1 MLSAIKKMKKT
12 KDKKQP
18 SFNRSRKERIVIAFF
33 LGAILSMCLF
43 YVYPLVA
50 DSVKAIIVG
59 FVVAIIAIGLVVFVI
74 TFQKEWILNKIFGVS
89 TTDIDEVKNSL
100 TNLYESS
107 VNKDWH
113 NSSIHLKET
122 LSKASTYYVW
132 ITFRRWVI
140 GVFYVLFLAFAGLL
154 GSVLIFNQNE
164 LITKQNE
171 IITSQNSLI
180 QRQTDRLDQQT
191 FLQEAERRSSLV
203 FLFGNIMDAI
213 DRELKDD
220 YNNNNLRDLSPQ
232 LVGRIVALSSR
243 LQPYLY
249 LAANELIERPLSPER
264 GQLLVS
270 LIGSELDTIT
280 YNQIFSKANFSY
292 ADLAEAEMSGSYL
305 KNIDLRSS
313 SIIETN
319 LSNSHIIGGRF
330 SHSNFSG
337 VNLENTRI
345 KNSDFFGANLE
356 VADFSNTVIENTSF
370 NGSLLGG
377 AIFENT
383 HLINVSFSMVNMS
396 YVVFFNPTIEQI
408 NLENARCSDLNC
420 LTEIAEH
427 DKTVLDRFKI
437 IDKIQIDTLN
447 DEKYY
452 VIEQIE

>member
-1 MLSAIKKMKKT
+1 MNNKKDHKET
-12 KDKKQP
+12 
-18 SFNRSRKERIVIAFF
+18 SFNRSLKERIVIAFF

-43 YVYPLVA
+43 YVYPLIT
-50 DSVKAIIVG
+50 DSVKSIIVG
-59 FVVAIIAIGLVVFVI
+59 FVIAIISIGFIVLIV
-74 TFQKEWILNKIFGVS
+74 TFQKEWILNKVFGVS
-89 TTDIDEVKNSL
+89 STDVDEVKTSL

-107 VNKDWH
+107 VNKDWRK
-113 NSSIHLKET
+113 SSLHLKET
-122 LSKASTYYVW
+122 LNKASTYYVW

-180 QRQTDRLDQQT
+180 KRQTDRLDQQT

-220 YNNNNLRDLSPQ
+220 YKSNNLRDLSPQ

-243 LQPYLY
+243 LKPYLY

-270 LIGSELDTIT
+270 LIGSELDTVT

-292 ADLAEAEMSGSYL
+292 ADLSEAEMSGSYL

-313 SIIETN
+313 SIIESN
-319 LSNSHIIGGRF
+319 LSDSHIIGGSF
-330 SHSNFSG
+330 SHSDFSG

-345 KNSDFFGANLE
+345 ISSDFFGANLE
-356 VADFSNTVIENTSF
+356 VADFSNTIIENTSF

-377 AIFENT
+377 AIFDNT
-383 HLINVSFSMVNMS
+383 HLKNVSFGMVNMS
-396 YVVFFNPTIEQI
+396 YLAFFNSKIEQI
-408 NLENARCSDLNC
+408 NLENARCSDMSC
-420 LTEIAEH
+420 LKELAEY
-427 DKTVLDRFKI
+427 DKTVLDRYEIKG
-437 IDKIQIDTLN
+437 KVQIDTLN

-452 VIEQIE
+452 IIEQIE